1 MVRTPANA
9 GMLRFGMRLR
19 TLDFALW
26 LLPAAWTIHSL
37 EEWNQADWYHAH
49 FVNGTDVTPLGM
61 RAWLVIVI
69 VISWIWTAVAMRIPR
84 RGVSVALV
92 LGFFVTQMAGNT
104 LQHVYWTVLLGVYSH
119 GLATALL
126 VVLPAMVLATQRTLR
141 DRALPLWIVFVFYLT
156 AIPIVIVTVD
166 MADALPE
173 GGLPMYQWGDSVGN
187 ALLPSS

>member
-1 MVRTPANA
+1 MVQTGVIA
-9 GMLRFGMRLR
+9 GMLRVGMRLR

-26 LLPAAWTIHSL
+26 LLPVAWTIHSL

-69 VISWIWTAVAMRIPR
+69 AASWIWTAIAMRIRR
-84 RGVSVALV
+84 RGLAVGLV
-92 LGFFVTQMAGNT
+92 LGFFVIQMFGNT
-104 LQHVYWTVLLGVYSH
+104 IQHIYWTALLGVYSH

-126 VVLPAMVLATQRTLR
+126 VVVPAMVLATQRTIR
-141 DRALPLWIVFVFYLT
+141 DRALPVWIVALFYLT

-173 GGLPMYQWGDSVGN
+173 GGLPMYRWGDTI
-187 ALLPSS
+187 ARPLLSSS